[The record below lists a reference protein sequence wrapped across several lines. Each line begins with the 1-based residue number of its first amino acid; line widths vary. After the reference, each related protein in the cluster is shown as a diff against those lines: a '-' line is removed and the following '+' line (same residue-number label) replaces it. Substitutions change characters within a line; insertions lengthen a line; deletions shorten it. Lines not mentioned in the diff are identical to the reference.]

1 MEESRRK
8 GKAIKEEVGKG
19 REKEGE
25 RGREQAA
32 ATERENSSCSHR
44 RRTQRRD
51 KGPNRSRLR
60 RAPLRKGN
68 EGVSFAVARWDGQVL
83 NGLLTRRP
91 DL

>member
-8 GKAIKEEVGKG
+8 DKAIKEEHSGNREG
-19 REKEGE
+19 REGE
-25 RGREQAA
+25 RRREQEA
-32 ATERENSSCSHR
+32 ATEDECSSCSPK
-44 RRTQRRD
+44 RTQRRD

-60 RAPLRKGN
+60 RVPLCKGN